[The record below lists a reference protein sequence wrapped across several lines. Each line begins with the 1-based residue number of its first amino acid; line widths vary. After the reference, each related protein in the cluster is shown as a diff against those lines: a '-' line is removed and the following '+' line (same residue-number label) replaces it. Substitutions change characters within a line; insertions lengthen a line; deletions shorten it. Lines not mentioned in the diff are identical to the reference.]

1 MMDKEKKDRGVTV
14 AGGGASEL
22 GAQAETPE
30 GAEAGKGEDGKEGE
44 KRAKAAKKGTKTGK
58 KQ

>member
-1 MMDKEKKDRGVTV
+1 MMDKEKKDRGMTV
-14 AGGGASEL
+14 AGGGAFEL

-44 KRAKAAKKGTKTGK
+44 KKGKAAKKGTKPGK